1 MQTSFHVRAMYMYA
15 CIQSPCVIHVSD
27 HRLNK
32 YVVCVF
38 LMPSGY
44 VLPFVFYFFQICV
57 HIYVYVSIYLHLD
70 ISVQRAINFTY
81 IYINVLNSTL
91 HMLYTLFAFYIKAS
105 SFLYSR
111 RKKYYSSFTVMSTY
125 QTKGLCLSRLLC
137 ENDISRIQCIH
148 KKSVQ
153 QS

>member
-15 CIQSPCVIHVSD
+15 CIQTPCVILVSD

-38 LMPSGY
+38 FMPSGY
-44 VLPFVFYFFQICV
+44 VLPFVFYFFEICV
-57 HIYVYVSIYLHLD
+57 HIRIGIYILHLD

-81 IYINVLNSTL
+81 TYINVLNSTL
-91 HMLYTLFAFYIKAS
+91 HVLYMLFAFYIKAS

-125 QTKGLCLSRLLC
+125 QTKGLCFSRLLC
-137 ENDISRIQCIH
+137 ENEISRIHCIH